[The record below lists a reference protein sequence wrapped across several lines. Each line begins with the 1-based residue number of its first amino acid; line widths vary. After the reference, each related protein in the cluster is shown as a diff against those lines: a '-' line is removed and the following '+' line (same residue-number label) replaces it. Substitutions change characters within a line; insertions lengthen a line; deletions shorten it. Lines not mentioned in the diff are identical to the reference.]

1 MTQKLA
7 KQVIT
12 LLEKP
17 FKKWGL
23 DFIWPVKP
31 TSRMSNNWYILV
43 ATNYTTKWVE
53 AWTGRTN
60 IVAMTTKFLHK
71 HILIRFG
78 CPLTI
83 VTNQG
88 THFINDAI
96 MYLIDHFIMRHTLFI
111 YYLLYIHKEMV
122 RLSLQIRFLEPY

>member
-1 MTQKLA
+1 
-7 KQVIT
+7 
-12 LLEKP
+12 
-17 FKKWGL
+17 
-23 DFIWPVKP
+23 
-31 TSRMSNNWYILV
+31 MSNNWYILV

-60 IVAMTTKFLHK
+60 IFTMTTKFLHK

-111 YYLLYIHKEMV
+111 YYLLYIHKEMD